1 MTTEANSKISPLL
14 RFLTFIEVVVLFL
27 AGFGLF
33 FVPKLVQSLWPWE
46 LLPFNARFLGAVYAA
61 SCIAAIM
68 QTAYARWSPARLV
81 TPMIFIFTAVII
93 ILSFVHVSQFDFQR
107 WEVWVWFFLY
117 IILPI
122 NAAYHLW
129 LYRNLPPANSTPLAS
144 STRNILSAETTV
156 LGLYGL
162 ALIFIPSIA
171 KMIWSWEIDTFHAQ
185 LYSVTFLTPALGAYV
200 LTKGATKI
208 EWQTLGLAQI
218 VLGLFPIIGVIIVDM
233 TVKRVIWF
241 APGTLIWLGLFTAIL
256 ALGIW
261 MLNKARKSNSL

>member
-1 MTTEANSKISPLL
+1 MIAETNPTISSLL
-14 RFLTFIEVVVLFL
+14 RILTFVEVVVLFV

-33 FVPKLVQSLWPWE
+33 LIPKLVTPLWPWD

-93 ILSFVHVSQFDFQR
+93 ILSVVYLGLFDFQR

-117 IILPI
+117 TILPI

-129 LYRNLPPANSTPLAS
+129 LYRNIPPANSTPLAG
-144 STRNILSAETTV
+144 STRAILSAESLI
-156 LGLYGL
+156 LGVYGL

-171 KMIWSWEIDTFHAQ
+171 KTIWSWEIDNFHAQ
-185 LYSVTFLTPALGAYV
+185 LYSVTFLTPALGAYI

-208 EWQTLGLAQI
+208 EWQTLGFAQV
-218 VLGLFPIIGVIIVDM
+218 VLGLFPIVGVIIVDAS
-233 TVKRVIWF
+233 VKRVLWS
-241 APGTLIWLGLFTAIL
+241 APGTWAWFALFIAML
-256 ALGIW
+256 FLGIW
-261 MLNKARKSNSL
+261 MLIEAGKNKNP